1 MAIGGFGYVI
11 VGAGSAGCVLANR
24 LSADPACRVAL
35 LEAGG
40 PDRAREIRI
49 PVAFTKLLQTG
60 YDWNYRTTRQPQL
73 SGRKLYWPRGKTLGG
88 SSSINGQAW
97 TRGHRLD
104 YDGWAE
110 DCPGWSYEE
119 VLPYFQRAEHRVGSN
134 AGGVYGTS
142 GPQFIS
148 ELRDPNPT
156 TVAFLA
162 ACAELGM
169 RRLGELNEPDNTGFS
184 PTPVTQ
190 RRGLRHSAA
199 DAYLRP
205 VRRRPNLTVVTG
217 AHVQR
222 ILFDGARATGV
233 EYRDAAGAIQRVTVS
248 GEVILS
254 GGAVNSPQLLMLSG
268 IGDPEQ
274 LRGVGVEPRHA
285 LVGVGANLQDHLACG
300 VVVNCPKPVTLF
312 AADSPAQLARFL
324 LGRRGMLTSS
334 INEAVAFVR
343 SDPALAAPDLELVW
357 LPVPLLGEGLTP
369 PPAHGVTLGVELLQ
383 PDSHGDIRLA
393 SADPAE
399 PPVID
404 PRYLTAESDLRG
416 LVSGMRIA
424 ERVCDTAAL
433 RPYVGASMPPWPG
446 TVDDATLVTLI
457 RENAATAF
465 HPVGTCRM
473 GSDDAAVVDCKL
485 RVRGLDG
492 LRVVDASIMPR
503 ITRGHTHAP
512 TVMIAERA
520 ADLIRATNHGPEP
533 GTGRRARVG

>member
-1 MAIGGFGYVI
+1 MAAGSYGYVI

-24 LSADPACRVAL
+24 LSADPGCRVAL

-49 PVAFTKLLQTG
+49 PVAFTKLLQTA

-73 SGRKLYWPRGKTLGG
+73 SGRELYWPRGKTLGG
-88 SSSINGQAW
+88 SSAINGQAW
-97 TRGHRLD
+97 TRGHRAD
-104 YDGWAE
+104 YDGWAQS
-110 DCPGWSYEE
+110 CPGWSYEE

-134 AGGVYGTS
+134 AGEVYGTS

-156 TVAFLA
+156 TLAFLT

-190 RRGLRHSAA
+190 RHGLRHSAA

-233 EYRDAAGAIQRVTVS
+233 EYRDAAGVTQRTTVS

-274 LRGVGVEPRHA
+274 LRAVGVEPRHE

-300 VVVNCPKPVTLF
+300 VVVHCPKPVTLF
-312 AADSPAQLARFL
+312 GADSRAQLARFL
-324 LGRRGMLTSS
+324 LRRRGMLTSS
-334 INEAVAFVR
+334 VNEAVAFVR

-357 LPVPLLGEGLTP
+357 LPVPLVGEGLTP
-369 PPAHGVTLGVELLQ
+369 PPAHGLTMGVELLQ

-404 PRYLTAESDLRG
+404 PGYLTAESDLRG
-416 LVSGMRIA
+416 LVVGMRIA

-433 RPYVGASMPPWPG
+433 RPYVGVPMAPYPG
-446 TVDDATLVTLI
+446 KVDDAKLATFI
-457 RENAATAF
+457 RDNAETAF
-465 HPVGTCRM
+465 HPVGTCCM
-473 GSDDAAVVDCKL
+473 GSDDAAVVDCEL

-520 ADLIRATNHGPEP
+520 ADLIHASNLRLDDAD
-533 GTGRRARVG
+533 R

>member
-1 MAIGGFGYVI
+1 MAAGSFASVI

-24 LSADPACRVAL
+24 LSADPARRVVL

-60 YDWNYRTTRQPQL
+60 YDWNYRTTKQPQVA
-73 SGRKLYWPRGKTLGG
+73 GRELYWPRGKTLGG
-88 SSSINGQAW
+88 SSAINGQAW

-110 DCPGWSYEE
+110 DCPGWSWEE
-119 VLPYFQRAEHRVGSN
+119 VQPYFQRAEHRVGSN
-134 AGGVYGTS
+134 VGTVYGTA
-142 GPQFIS
+142 GPQYIS

-156 TVAFLA
+156 TAAFLA

-169 RRLGELNEPDNTGFS
+169 RRPGELNEPDNTGFS

-190 RRGLRHSAA
+190 HRGLRHSAA

-205 VRRRPNLTVVTG
+205 VRRRRNLTIVTG

-233 EYRDAAGAIQRVTVS
+233 EYRDAAGVTQRVTVS

-274 LRGVGVEPRHA
+274 LRAVGVEPRHE

-300 VVVNCPKPVTLF
+300 IVVHCPQPVTLF
-312 AADSPAQLARFL
+312 AADSRAQLVRFL
-324 LGRRGMLTSS
+324 LGHRGMLTSS
-334 INEAVAFVR
+334 VNEAVAFVR

-357 LPVPLLGEGLTP
+357 LPVPVLGEGLTP
-369 PPAHGVTLGVELLQ
+369 PSGHGLTLGVELLQ
-383 PDSHGDIRLA
+383 PDSRGHIRLA
-393 SADPAE
+393 SSDPAG
-399 PPVID
+399 PPIID
-404 PRYLTAESDLRG
+404 PGYLKAESDLHG
-416 LVSGMRIA
+416 LIAGLRIA
-424 ERVCDTAAL
+424 ERVYDTAAL
-433 RPYVGASMPPWPG
+433 RPYVGAPMAPWPG
-446 TVDDATLVTLI
+446 TVDDATLTTFI
-457 RENAATAF
+457 REHAQTAF

-473 GSDDAAVVDCKL
+473 GRDDGAVLDSEL

-520 ADLIRATNHGPEP
+520 ADLIQSQQPA
-533 GTGRRARVG
+533 VQDL

>member
-1 MAIGGFGYVI
+1 VAVDSYDYVI
-11 VGAGSAGCVLANR
+11 VGAGPAGCVLANR

-40 PDRAREIRI
+40 SDRAREIHI
-49 PVAFTKLLQTG
+49 PAGFTKLLQSA
-60 YDWNYRTTRQPQL
+60 YDWNYQTSKQPQL
-73 SGRKLYWPRGKTLGG
+73 SDRGLYWPSGKTLGG

-97 TRGHRLD
+97 VRGHRVD

-110 DCPGWSYEE
+110 SCPGWSWEE
-119 VLPYFQRAEHRVGSN
+119 VLPYFKRAEHRVGSN

-156 TVAFLA
+156 TLAFLA

-169 RRLGELNEPDNTGFS
+169 RRLEELNELDNTGFS
-184 PTPVTQ
+184 LTPVTQ

-217 AHVQR
+217 AYVQR

-233 EYRDAAGAIQRVTVS
+233 EYREAAGVTQRVTVS
-248 GEVILS
+248 GELILS
-254 GGAVNSPQLLMLSG
+254 AGAIKSPQLLMLSG
-268 IGDPEQ
+268 VGDPEQ
-274 LRGVGVEPRHA
+274 LRAVGVEPRHE
-285 LVGVGANLQDHLACG
+285 LVGVGANLQDHLVCLIT
-300 VVVNCPKPVTLF
+300 VHCLKPVTLV
-312 AADSPAQLARFL
+312 AADSRGQLARFL

-334 INEAVAFVR
+334 VNEAIAYVR
-343 SDPALAAPDLELVW
+343 SDPALAAPDFELIW
-357 LPVPLLGEGLTP
+357 LPAPLLDGGLTLP
-369 PPAHGVTLGVELLQ
+369 PTHGLTLAVLFLQ
-383 PDSHGDIRLA
+383 PDSRGHIGLA

-404 PRYLTAESDLRG
+404 PGYLTAESDLRNLVAG
-416 LVSGMRIA
+416 LRIA
-424 ERVCDTAAL
+424 EPLCDTAAL
-433 RPYVGASMPPWPG
+433 RPYVGAPMAPWPG
-446 TVDDATLVTLI
+446 KVDDAKLATFV
-457 RENAATAF
+457 RETAVTAF

-473 GSDDAAVVDCKL
+473 GSNDAAVVDCEL

-492 LRVVDASIMPR
+492 LRVVDASVMPR
-503 ITRGHTHAP
+503 IIRGHTQAP

-520 ADLIRATNHGPEP
+520 ADFIRASNHKLEP
-533 GTGRRARVG
+533 GRVDTA